1 MIALKIMAMAS
12 LATKYAAIGIGVV
25 RFTSSHP

>member
-1 MIALKIMAMAS
+1 MIALKIIDIAS
-12 LATKYAAIGIGVV
+12 FDTKYEAIGIGVV